1 LPSASY
7 ILTRVL
13 QIIPTFLFIMVVVFV
28 LVRLLPG
35 DPASAILGERATDEA
50 VERINAQ
57 LGLDRPLPVQFARFL
72 ERFLEGDLGSSIHLK
87 VPVSQLIEERLPV
100 TLMLTAY
107 AALLAVLLAVPLA
120 FVAALRQG
128 RGADAVIRG
137 AFQVGLSMPVFYIGL
152 VLLTIF
158 AARLRWFPVGG
169 FGDTLTDRLYHLFL
183 PALTLA
189 LSLSA
194 VLMRNLRASI
204 IEVLGAEY
212 VDFARAKG
220 LRPRLVM
227 MRHVLRN
234 ALISTVTLFGLSI
247 GTLIG
252 GAVITETV
260 FAIPGAG
267 RLMIDSIYGRDYP
280 VVQGLTMVLAI
291 LVSLVFLIT
300 DLIQAAL
307 DPRIGR

>member
-1 LPSASY
+1 LPSPSY
-7 ILTRVL
+7 ILTRLL

-50 VERINAQ
+50 VERINRQ
-57 LGLDRPLPVQFARFL
+57 LGLDRPIPVQFVIFL
-72 ERFLEGDLGSSIHLK
+72 ERFLGGDLGSSIHMK
-87 VPVSQLIEERLPV
+87 IPVVQLIEERLPV

-107 AALLAVLLAVPLA
+107 AALLALLLALPLA
-120 FVAALRQG
+120 FVAALKRD

-152 VLLTIF
+152 VLLTVF
-158 AARLRWFPVGG
+158 AANLRWFPVGG
-169 FGDTLTDRLYHLFL
+169 FGETLGDQLYHLFL

-220 LRPRLVM
+220 LRPRIVM
-227 MRHVLRN
+227 GRHVLRN

-280 VVQGLTMVLAI
+280 VVQGLTLVLAI
-291 LVSLVFLIT
+291 LVSLAFLIT
-300 DLIQAAL
+300 DLVQAAL